1 MAGVTVEL
9 RYAVPDLFVQEPQ
22 EPLDADLIEMRL
34 AAPLTVEL
42 REIPDLGVTP
52 HRHSHAP
59 APGDQ
64 GREDLGVAMQVV
76 VRVHVCRRGADEL
89 HESRVLALD
98 LGSNVFGTDCIQL
111 QVEPKAEFGA
121 PSRERDRLLAR
132 RSVHHQ
138 ARARDHA
145 AEMRLDDAAV
155 DSSADPEVI
164 CCDDEPFHGASFCQ
178 RRAER
183 FEP

>member
-1 MAGVTVEL
+1 MQSGIAQRSHLHLSFGCVTRRKARFRMAGVTVEF

-22 EPLDADLIEMRL
+22 EPLDADLVEMRL
-34 AAPLTVEL
+34 AAPLTIEL
-42 REIPDLGVTP
+42 REVPDLGVTP
-52 HRHSHAP
+52 HRHSHVP

-121 PSRERDRLLAR
+121 TSSWMQSVPKTLLPR
-132 RSVHHQ
+132 
-138 ARARDHA
+138 
-145 AEMRLDDAAV
+145 
-155 DSSADPEVI
+155 SSA
-164 CCDDEPFHGASFCQ
+164 
-178 RRAER
+178 
-183 FEP
+183 